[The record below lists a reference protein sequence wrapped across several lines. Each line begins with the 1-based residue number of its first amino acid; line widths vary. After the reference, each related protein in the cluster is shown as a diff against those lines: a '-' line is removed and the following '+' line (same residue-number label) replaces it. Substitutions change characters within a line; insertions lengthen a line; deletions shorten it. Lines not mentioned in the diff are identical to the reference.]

1 MLEYPPTSGLVKR
14 PAQVSLWGKKSIKIR
29 SNKNSSRIKS
39 WKTLSLI
46 NYQKTLKSKSKS
58 KRPAEASLQGR
69 KSNKKPLQTKLE
81 YQLQIIKSVIKWHF
95 KGRSSTWCGNFQPPH
110 VIATPQVEM
119 IIHNHHFD
127 EKQTKSDNFVPFCH
141 LDLKRALLPNQ
152 DYKTDGVCWLLW
164 FEGKINLY
172 NIFRTLFHS
181 CQILSPLCCLS
192 IFGVYL
198 RNVYATKCFAQECVF
213 LKTLF
218 TSFHATVSRVVR
230 WAYN

>member
-110 VIATPQVEM
+110 VIATSQVEM
-119 IIHNHHFD
+119 IIHNHDFD
-127 EKQTKSDNFVPFCH
+127 EKQTKSDNDHICAFLPSGFKKSSFAKPG
-141 LDLKRALLPNQ
+141 LQNWWSLLAS
-152 DYKTDGVCWLLW
+152 L
-164 FEGKINLY
+164 
-172 NIFRTLFHS
+172 
-181 CQILSPLCCLS
+181 
-192 IFGVYL
+192 
-198 RNVYATKCFAQECVF
+198 
-213 LKTLF
+213 
-218 TSFHATVSRVVR
+218 VR
-230 WAYN
+230 G